1 MAEERNTDRLNK
13 FLKCNDL
20 KVLGKPKPQCLVPL
34 SYQLEPV
41 FMGGSKIKN
50 MNKESNSGIMISI
63 GPASH
68 LRSFSQKHKTEQN
81 DKWYKLVNK
90 DGRHLT

>member
-1 MAEERNTDRLNK
+1 MAEERDTDRLDK
-13 FLKCNDL
+13 LLKCNDL
-20 KVLGKPKPQCLVPL
+20 KVLGKPKPQFLVPL

-50 MNKESNSGIMISI
+50 MNKESNSVLMISI

-68 LRSFSQKHKTEQN
+68 LRPYSQKYKIEQN
-81 DKWYKLVNK
+81 EKWY
-90 DGRHLT
+90 